1 MLLLPPPAQDYSVY
15 QAQAISAPAQAR
27 LLLAQAD
34 TLSSAPAPKVQAML
48 TPPGGGKK
56 KTLASMPER
65 IKLRYQ
71 LSWNGLPANGE
82 MQWQKNGSR
91 YHVELKLSAVIGPTL
106 RYVSDGRI
114 GKQGLIPE
122 RYQAWRNDQQREK
135 AEFAWPGMTLNY
147 GDGETKQ
154 ATLEPH
160 AQDFLSVDWQL
171 ALAPGTLLEAPVQ
184 VTNGK
189 KVYHYALIKVGT
201 DRSRGLAVNVYRT
214 QKEGDTTEFSMANG
228 YYHLPVRIL
237 YKDDQK
243 TLEMTATQIEVNGK
257 TVWSAPQN

>member
-1 MLLLPPPAQDYSVY
+1 MAPPPSDS
-15 QAQAISAPAQAR
+15 
-27 LLLAQAD
+27 
-34 TLSSAPAPKVQAML
+34 
-48 TPPGGGKK
+48 KK
-56 KTLASMPER
+56 KTMTSLPER
-65 IKLRYQ
+65 VKLHYQ

-91 YHVELKLSAVIGPTL
+91 YHVELKLTAIIGPTL

-122 RYQAWRNDQQREK
+122 RYQAWRNGQQREK
-135 AEFAWPGMTLNY
+135 ADFAWSGMTLNY
-147 GDGETKQ
+147 GDGETKL
-154 ATLEPH
+154 AALEPR
-160 AQDFLSVDWQL
+160 AQDFLSIDWQL
-171 ALAPGTLLEAPVQ
+171 ALAPAALLDVPVQ

-189 KVYHYALIKVGT
+189 KVYHYALTKAGS

-257 TVWSAPQN
+257 TVWSASQN